1 METDMTSSLEVPKS
15 NPEDIVKI
23 AIDGLES
30 DSFEILADEVSRKI
44 QRNLAGGVSAIYPH
58 LS

>member
-1 METDMTSSLEVPKS
+1 VRVAGLHVGFMETEMTSSLEVPKS

-30 DSFEILADEVSRKI
+30 DSF
-44 QRNLAGGVSAIYPH
+44 
-58 LS
+58 